1 MEDEPKKADFEN
13 FDSIPYSLLMH
24 KIEKEIM
31 SLREEKGGDEDY
43 RAKILSKK
51 GEFLEK
57 MKDENRINLTNVLF
71 GVEELILRDKIAEQ
85 KGKKSEK
92 LRIEDVKFQQKVAY
106 FLEENENNFNLLE
119 DYWDLYDD
127 LFRVENNKTI
137 VRGET
142 LKHGILAPIALKNI
156 MDKKYN
162 KDNKGD
168 NQKNAMDFIYS
179 TPEDDVKKS
188 IDMIAVDNEK
198 RINML
203 IQVKGDAMNKRELKE
218 MVESKIKSDAKING
232 EREEKELIYIIPEN
246 KFSRIDTSIKDN
258 KINEFSGGC
267 ANYMDEQGK
276 TLKEDGFKTIGI
288 YIYVPSLVDGERWIE
303 INGQPHPKLTK
314 LISDLLDLKMAD
326 TDIAKKY

>member
-1 MEDEPKKADFEN
+1 
-13 FDSIPYSLLMH
+13 
-24 KIEKEIM
+24 
-31 SLREEKGGDEDY
+31 
-43 RAKILSKK
+43 
-51 GEFLEK
+51 
-57 MKDENRINLTNVLF
+57 
-71 GVEELILRDKIAEQ
+71 
-85 KGKKSEK
+85 
-92 LRIEDVKFQQKVAY
+92 
-106 FLEENENNFNLLE
+106 
-119 DYWDLYDD
+119 
-127 LFRVENNKTI
+127 
-137 VRGET
+137 
-142 LKHGILAPIALKNI
+142 
-156 MDKKYN
+156 
-162 KDNKGD
+162 
-168 NQKNAMDFIYS
+168 